1 MFSNFYFFYRSLCRR
16 KGITSWNFSPHQFLI
31 RKNGE
36 ATYSNKDVHYSKST
50 LLITKVLSDIYD
62 FTFAVYLQHT
72 PESIAL
78 TDTRIDRYKVKWK
91 SETMGALIN
100 QREEY
105 EKELSEF
112 LLLADK
118 FTIKNVVSTSG
129 TIEKTH
135 IKLSRILLRFALF
148 FAISE

>member
-1 MFSNFYFFYRSLCRR
+1 MRFICFVIFIFSTDLFASERELPVGTFRGISFSLE
-16 KGITSWNFSPHQFLI
+16 
-31 RKNGE
+31 KNGQE
-36 ATYSNKDVHYSKST
+36 IFSNKDVHYNKST
-50 LLITKVLSDIYD
+50 LQITKVLSDIYD

-100 QREEY
+100 QRKEY

-112 LLLADK
+112 LLLSNK
-118 FTIKNVVSTSG
+118 FTIKSLVSTSG
-129 TIEKTH
+129 IIETQTYV
-135 IKLSRILLRFALF
+135 I
-148 FAISE
+148 E